1 MDYSSFDKSQLLK
14 EIEAL
19 KKEND
24 LLKRSVSLNQKDNI
38 ISNDEKKLLRVLVE
52 AIPAAA
58 VYVDDDNVFFN
69 KAAEEITGYK
79 ANDITTIPE
88 CFKLLF
94 NNDKIILD
102 KYIRSR
108 EEGFPA
114 PITFPV
120 ITKEKNVKQI
130 EFSGYKYA
138 ECEVW
143 MMSTVISESK
153 LEKELLKKN
162 ALLKSILESPKG
174 IIIFSLDKNYS
185 YTAFTVTHKEV
196 IKKIWGADISAGF
209 CMLDVIKNEA
219 DREKAKRNFDRALNG
234 EYFIETEEY
243 GLDSLSRT
251 VWENRY
257 SPMFNEKN
265 EIIGLTVFVTDIS
278 ESVKAKRALTESE
291 KIVSTIFDAAPVLV
305 WMSGTDEGANY
316 FNKQWLDFRGR
327 KLDDELGF
335 GWLEGIHPGD
345 RELCKKTFTEN
356 FKQKKSF
363 TLEYRLKKADGS
375 YCHILDNGVPHY
387 LHTGEFAGFI
397 GACID
402 ISHLKKIEDDL
413 RKSEERNKALLTALP
428 DLMFVLSRE
437 GYIIDYKAE
446 HEEDLLR
453 PPSEFLGKNIADILP
468 VEIAVKVKEMV
479 DKASQ
484 TSEMQTFDYEMNIR
498 GAKYYEARLVP
509 CGFDKFIAIIR
520 DVTEQRNSEKELYK
534 SAQIQKLIFEGS
546 KDITSV
552 QDLDGRYTF
561 YVGGELIGREVE
573 EIIGKMPGDIY
584 TAVDTAQ
591 LMTDFNTVLATG
603 ERLTREL
610 SVEKDGNS
618 LCFLMSKFP
627 LKNEKN
633 EITGIATTAK
643 NITQLK
649 EVENILRKFSR
660 AVEQSTTAIVIT
672 DIEGKIEYVNNKTC
686 ELTGYL
692 PEELIGQMSNV
703 FMSSSFELPE
713 DEFGKLWRVVRSG
726 NEYRGELHY
735 KKKSGEWYWAITS
748 ISAIKDDNGVVTN
761 YLSVYEDIT
770 LRKEMEELLRTALDK
785 AEESNRLKSNLLNNM
800 SHELRTPMNGILG
813 FASILKEEVNNPLH
827 KELLDKLIRSSKR
840 LMSTLNSILD
850 FSMIE
855 SNGFE
860 LKPRKQNINKA
871 VELNVPAYTEAA
883 KEKNLSVVYH
893 PRNAD
898 AVSCID
904 ERFLAQILDNLVDN
918 AVKFTQKGTIDIV
931 IDTVSKNGA
940 KWNVIKVRDTGI
952 GIPEENC
959 KVIFQ
964 EFRQVSEGTSRN
976 FEGSGLG
983 LTLAKKIT
991 EMMNGEI
998 SVESAPGS
1006 GSEFTLWFPAE
1017 EKEISETSPQ
1027 ICVAGE
1033 GKNAAVKNKVKS
1045 NILLVEDQLLNI
1057 QVTQLYLK
1065 SFCKLD
1071 YALTVE
1077 EALKMVQSKVYDAIL
1092 MDIHLGIGMSGTQAA
1107 REIRKLPAYTDV
1119 PIIACTGYAMLGD
1132 REKFIKAGFDEYIA
1146 KPFEKDALIQT
1157 FTSLGVGM
1165 E

>member
-1 MDYSSFDKSQLLK
+1 MDMDYSSFDKLQLLK
-14 EIEAL
+14 EIEVL
-19 KKEND
+19 QKEND
-24 LLKRSVSLNQKDNI
+24 LLRRSVKNNQRDSI

-58 VYVDDDNVFFN
+58 VYVDDESIFFN

-79 ANDITTIPE
+79 TSDITSIPE
-88 CFKLLF
+88 WFKLLF
-94 NNDKIILD
+94 NCDGSILAR
-102 KYIRSR
+102 YCRAR

-114 PITFPV
+114 PVTLPV
-120 ITKEKNVKQI
+120 ITKDKGIRQV

-143 MMSTVISESK
+143 MMTNVTSESE
-153 LEKELLKKN
+153 LEKELRDKN
-162 ALLKSILESPKG
+162 TLLKSILESPKG
-174 IIIFSLDKNYS
+174 IIIFSLDKNYC
-185 YTAFTVTHKEV
+185 YTAYTVIHKEV
-196 IKKIWGADISAGF
+196 MKKIWGVDISAGV
-209 CMLDVIKNEA
+209 CMLDIIKDDA
-219 DREKAKRNFDRALNG
+219 DRKKAKLCFDRALNG
-234 EYFIETEEY
+234 EYFIEKEEY
-243 GLDSLSRT
+243 GLDALYRT

-265 EIIGLTVFVTDIS
+265 EIIGLTVFVTDVS
-278 ESVKAKRALTESE
+278 DSVNAKKALTESE
-291 KIVSTIFDAAPVLV
+291 KLVSSIFDTAPVLI
-305 WMSGTDEGANY
+305 WMSGMDEGANY

-327 KLDDELGF
+327 KLEEELGF
-335 GWLEGIHPGD
+335 GWLEGIHPDD
-345 RELCKKTFTEN
+345 RELCKKTFAVN
-356 FKQKKSF
+356 FEQKNSF
-363 TLEYRLKKADGS
+363 TIEYRLKKADGS

-402 ISHLKKIEDDL
+402 ISHLKKIEEDL
-413 RKSEERNKALLTALP
+413 FKSKERNKALLEALP
-428 DLMFVLSRE
+428 DMMFVLSRE
-437 GYIIDYKAE
+437 GYILDYKAE
-446 HEEDLLR
+446 HEEDLFK
-453 PPSEFLGKNIADILP
+453 PSSIFLGKNISDILP
-468 VEIAVKVKEMV
+468 ADITLRVKEMV

-498 GAKYYEARLVP
+498 GQKYYEARLVP

-520 DVTEQRNSEKELYK
+520 DVTEQRNSERELSK

-546 KDITSV
+546 KDITSL

-561 YVGGELIGREVE
+561 YVGNDLVGLKEE
-573 EIIGKMPGDIY
+573 EIIGKMPYDIY
-584 TAVDTAQ
+584 KAADTVQ
-591 LMTDFNTVLATG
+591 LMADFKRVLETG

-610 SVEKDGNS
+610 SLEKNGET

-627 LKNEKN
+627 IRNEHN

-643 NITQLK
+643 NISQLK
-649 EVENILRKFSR
+649 EVE
-660 AVEQSTTAIVIT
+660 
-672 DIEGKIEYVNNKTC
+672 G
-686 ELTGYL
+686 
-692 PEELIGQMSNV
+692 
-703 FMSSSFELPE
+703 
-713 DEFGKLWRVVRSG
+713 
-726 NEYRGELHY
+726 
-735 KKKSGEWYWAITS
+735 
-748 ISAIKDDNGVVTN
+748 
-761 YLSVYEDIT
+761 
-770 LRKEMEELLRTALDK
+770 LLRSALDK

-813 FASILKEEVNNPLH
+813 FASILKEEINNPLH
-827 KELLDKLIRSSKR
+827 KELLDKLMRSSKR

-871 VELNVPAYTEAA
+871 VELNLPAYTEAA

-893 PRNAD
+893 PRAAE

-904 ERFLAQILDNLVDN
+904 ERFLAQIMDNLIDN
-918 AVKFTQKGTIDIV
+918 AVKFTQKGTIDII
-931 IDTVSKNGA
+931 IDTVSKDN
-940 KWNVIKVRDTGI
+940 KRWNVIKVRDTGI
-952 GIPEENC
+952 GIPEESC

-998 SVESAPGS
+998 SLESVPGK

-1017 EKEISETSPQ
+1017 EGEMSENNTQ
-1027 ICVAGE
+1027 ICPDRE
-1033 GKNAAVKNKVKS
+1033 KNRVTAKKTMKP

-1065 SFCKLD
+1065 SFCKLE

-1077 EALKMVQSKVYDAIL
+1077 EALKMAKSKAYDAIL

-1107 REIRKLPAYTDV
+1107 MEIRKMPEYSDV

-1132 REKFIKAGFDEYIA
+1132 REKFIEEGFDEYIA
-1146 KPFEKDALIQT
+1146 KPFEKATLIQV
-1157 FTSLGVGM
+1157 FTSLGISAK
-1165 E
+1165 